1 MNLYLSTGIPVIG
14 MVKTSDSPSS
24 SVSNVYFYRCHEVG
38 GGSELMVRVVP
49 TPATGALVYLF
60 AAVLITYIPRCN
72 AATSP
77 LLERGSWRVADALAW
92 EIEQTAVKNSRLGA
106 LLQSV
111 CG

>member
-1 MNLYLSTGIPVIG
+1 MYTFIGVMRWEGAQSLWCEWYLPLPLVPLST
-14 MVKTSDSPSS
+14 S
-24 SVSNVYFYRCHEVG
+24 
-38 GGSELMVRVVP
+38 
-49 TPATGALVYLF
+49 
-60 AAVLITYIPRCN
+60 AAVLITYIPRRN